1 MTKDIEILD
10 IFDDEN
16 DNDTYNYGYATL
28 YESDFAPAIVE
39 RGLDYYNNGHVIR
52 CNKVDEDYYAIVKG
66 KNEYQV
72 AIYIDDDELID
83 YECTCPCE
91 YPCKHIYATLLAI
104 DNQEYNNY
112 EFKPYISE
120 EMISFTELLGKIPA
134 KELKAYLISLPGS
147 QNITI
152 NNSKL
157 IENFIKYVPKQSYE
171 FYYNNLYNACLRLED
186 YQERIKNNLTKAK
199 IYIDNGEYKETFK
212 IVKSIISVI
221 GEIVYLN
228 NENTLDLI
236 LKLGVYLRIVY
247 RKADEELKK
256 EINLWFKEIKKG
268 NYYNNIYIEDLVL
281 STK

>member
-1 MTKDIEILD
+1 
-10 IFDDEN
+10 
-16 DNDTYNYGYATL
+16 
-28 YESDFAPAIVE
+28 
-39 RGLDYYNNGHVIR
+39 
-52 CNKVDEDYYAIVKG
+52 
-66 KNEYQV
+66 
-72 AIYIDDDELID
+72 
-83 YECTCPCE
+83 
-91 YPCKHIYATLLAI
+91 
-104 DNQEYNNY
+104 
-112 EFKPYISE
+112 
-120 EMISFTELLGKIPA
+120 MI
-134 KELKAYLISLPGS
+134 
-147 QNITI
+147 
-152 NNSKL
+152 KL